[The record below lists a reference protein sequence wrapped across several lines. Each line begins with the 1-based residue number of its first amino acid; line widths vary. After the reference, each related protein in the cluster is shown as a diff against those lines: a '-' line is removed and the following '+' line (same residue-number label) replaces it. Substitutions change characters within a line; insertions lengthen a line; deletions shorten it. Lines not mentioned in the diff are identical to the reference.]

1 MWWHFALSS
10 NAFAVLNRFVGRVEP
25 TSAVRDT
32 GTDCGDLP
40 FAYSSLIGTGEVGCV
55 SSKES
60 NEMSDHM
67 FSSL

>member
-10 NAFAVLNRFVGRVEP
+10 NAFAVLDRFVGRVEP

-40 FAYSSLIGTGEVGCV
+40 FAYSSLIGTSEFVCMR
-55 SSKES
+55 SKER
-60 NEMSDHM
+60 EHVR
-67 FSSL
+67 LHVQ